1 MKQFE
6 DQDEAIEAVMEK
18 LEELPD
24 EKLAFFF
31 MNLFGAEG
39 LLEMARE
46 FIEAREYDFETEKDV
61 DRFIVQMLT

>member
-6 DQDEAIEAVMEK
+6 DQDEAIEVIMEK

-24 EKLAFFF
+24 AKLAYFF

-39 LLEMARE
+39 LLEMARD
-46 FIEAREYDFETEKDV
+46 FIEARDYGFDSESEV
-61 DRFIVQMLT
+61 DEFITQMLK

>member
-39 LLEMARE
+39 LLEMARD
-46 FIEAREYDFETEKDV
+46 FIEARYYFETEKDV
-61 DRFIVQMLT
+61 DMFIVQMLS

>member
-39 LLEMARE
+39 LLEMARD
-46 FIEAREYDFETEKDV
+46 FIEARYYFETEKDV
-61 DRFIVQMLT
+61 DRFIAQMLT